1 MTTNSERSVVSV
13 YGLRDGDEHP
23 VRLETASWPSRMSS
37 GSKVSSKQEMS
48 SEHPPQI
55 LRVGIASLDQD
66 GQMFVEVIEVRQV
79 LQSADHHPGLWAA
92 ELWTLAQ
99 SPTNLEADAA
109 AEGYELI
116 PQSGICYLFPWASF
130 C

>member
-23 VRLETASWPSRMSS
+23 VRLGNGFLAVENVV
-37 GSKVSSKQEMS
+37 GLKGELKQEMS

>member
-1 MTTNSERSVVSV
+1 
-13 YGLRDGDEHP
+13 
-23 VRLETASWPSRMSS
+23 
-37 GSKVSSKQEMS
+37 MS

-116 PQSGICYLFPWASF
+116 RRAVSAICSRGPVSAERIPK
-130 C
+130 